1 MTSVSRIVVA
11 TDFSGCAD
19 AALAIALDVA
29 RQTGAYLEIM
39 HVCESGT
46 TTRDCLGTNHPLAKA
61 WRTAV
66 AGSGDPSAVRF
77 MWDEV
82 QVVGRTV
89 WSDDATESIL
99 DRAAE
104 DDVDLLVMGTHGHH
118 SVRRFLNDTPDGWP
132 IGQTARVVLPETRCP
147 VLVVGPQG
155 SRSPVVI
162 RQVVAPVDDSRHAEA
177 LVEQAS
183 RVARF
188 YHAPL
193 VLLHVLPRG
202 SSEAQRLGAR
212 RRLADLVVSQV
223 PRGQEV
229 EIELTEGR
237 PADAI
242 VRDASRRDHPL
253 VMLASHGNRGRGA
266 VQIGSVADAVT
277 RSAPCPVLT
286 VKPWGKSLGQAP
298 SDSEPRNRAARAAHS

>member
-1 MTSVSRIVVA
+1 MTTVSRIVVA

-19 AALAIALDVA
+19 AALALAVDVV
-29 RQTGAYLEIM
+29 RRTGACLEIM

-46 TTRDCLGTNHPLAKA
+46 TTRDCLGANHPLARA
-61 WRTAV
+61 WRAAV
-66 AGSGDPSAVRF
+66 AESGDAASVQLAWDDVGAVA
-77 MWDEV
+77 
-82 QVVGRTV
+82 RTV
-89 WSDDATESIL
+89 WSDDATGSIL

-132 IGQTARVVLPETRCP
+132 IGQTARVVLPEARCP

-162 RQVVAPVDDSRHAEA
+162 RQVVAPVDDSRHAEL
-177 LVEQAS
+177 LVEQS
-183 RVARF
+183 SWVARF
-188 YHAPL
+188 YRTPL

-202 SSEAQRLGAR
+202 SSEAQRIGAR
-212 RRLADLVVSQV
+212 RRLTDLVVAHV

-253 VMLASHGNRGRGA
+253 VILASHGNRGRGA

-286 VKPWGKSLGQAP
+286 VKPWGKALGQFTME
-298 SDSEPRNRAARAAHS
+298 SEPKNRAARAAHT